1 MTLLLSPLWKVLFG
15 KLSLVTYS
23 VFLLYL
29 FVPGVVI
36 NYRLF
41 ADTLLGSYD
50 LDYKFSLTLS
60 LLGGSLI
67 RFTSLELML
76 VTLTGF
82 LLGINVSLL
91 ILSVQTLNKTKHLS
105 LSVGGVGLVAL
116 VSTGCA
122 SCGISILSVLG
133 ISSAF
138 LPFHGPYIY
147 MFSLFFLSLSAV
159 VAVVTYRNA
168 CEVKQK

>member
-1 MTLLLSPLWKVLFG
+1 MTLLLSPLWKVLFR

-29 FVPGVVI
+29 FVPGIII

-41 ADTLLGSYD
+41 ADTIFGSYD
-50 LDYKFSLTLS
+50 LDYKLSLTLS

-67 RFTSLELML
+67 RFTNPELIL
-76 VTLTGF
+76 VTLTG
-82 LLGINVSLL
+82 LLFGINVALL
-91 ILSVQTLNKTKHLS
+91 FLSIQTLKKTNHLS

-133 ISSAF
+133 ISSVF

-147 MFSLFFLSLSAV
+147 LFSLFFLSLSAV
-159 VAVVTYRNA
+159 VALLTYKNA